1 MSEPPCP
8 PPLSHCHHARGT
20 LGAGG
25 LGWELAEVA
34 AITCLQNR
42 TQLSTHMWSTSSLS
56 LSLGSGA
63 YPGFL

>member
-8 PPLSHCHHARGT
+8 PPLSHCHHSRGT
-20 LGAGG
+20 LGTGG
-25 LGWELAEVA
+25 LGWELAEA
-34 AITCLQNR
+34 ATITCLQNR
-42 TQLSTHMWSTSSLS
+42 TQLSTHMWPTNSLS